1 MKLKLMK
8 NGFTC
13 TINDM
18 KDEEQTWRVQK
29 EVPSL
34 TSQSVPV
41 TAAVIKI
48 ISHHG
53 DQELHIF
60 IPSTSQ
66 LLKSIL
72 HPSVN

>member
-1 MKLKLMK
+1 MESAE
-8 NGFTC
+8 GST
-13 TINDM
+13 
-18 KDEEQTWRVQK
+18 RVKQK
-29 EVPSL
+29 ALLPSL